1 MEAATQRE
9 IFPLHHLY
17 PIDTILQYPPF
28 GSSKR
33 ADFGLLLRLGARKSI
48 HEETEKVNGLGTRE
62 YYMASSPTAQG
73 QVFIGPGL
81 SRFKSTV
88 TLLGVCGILA
98 LVLWIAI
105 HQGASALGSTVV
117 AILFI
122 IGFLIYLRI
131 VVPVPFT
138 ITLEPEALVKRSQ
151 NGEVIEVRWE
161 DITRVKEEFFPN
173 GTRISVTVYRK
184 ITSLEQKAKVWS
196 VYRDDVT
203 DLDGL
208 AQTLKQALPETAVW
222 QSETVHE

>member
-1 MEAATQRE
+1 
-9 IFPLHHLY
+9 
-17 PIDTILQYPPF
+17 
-28 GSSKR
+28 
-33 ADFGLLLRLGARKSI
+33 
-48 HEETEKVNGLGTRE
+48 
-62 YYMASSPTAQG
+62 MASSPAAQG

-81 SRFKSTV
+81 TRFKSIV
-88 TLLGVCGILA
+88 TLLAVLGVVA
-98 LVLWIAI
+98 VVLGIAI
-105 HQGASALGSTVV
+105 HQGASALGSTIV

-131 VVPVPFT
+131 IAPVPFT
-138 ITLEPEALVKRSQ
+138 ITLEPEALVKRSR
-151 NGEVIEVRWE
+151 NGETIEVRWE

-184 ITSLEQKAKVWS
+184 VTSPEQKAKAWA

-208 AQTLKQALPETAVW
+208 AEALKQALPETASW

>member
-1 MEAATQRE
+1 
-9 IFPLHHLY
+9 
-17 PIDTILQYPPF
+17 
-28 GSSKR
+28 
-33 ADFGLLLRLGARKSI
+33 
-48 HEETEKVNGLGTRE
+48 
-62 YYMASSPTAQG
+62 MASSPAAQG

-81 SRFKSTV
+81 TRFKSTV
-88 TLLGVCGILA
+88 TLLAVLGVVA
-98 LVLWIAI
+98 VVLGIAI
-105 HQGASALGSTVV
+105 HQGASALGSTIV

-131 VVPVPFT
+131 IAPVPFT
-138 ITLEPEALVKRSQ
+138 ITLEPEALVKRSR
-151 NGEVIEVRWE
+151 NGETIEVRWE

-184 ITSLEQKAKVWS
+184 VTSPEQKAKAWA

-208 AQTLKQALPETAVW
+208 AEALKQALPETASW